1 MTGYKTRLFWLY
13 FRRSMWIFV
22 SWVLISNFIF
32 FIEYFSLVN
41 DSYLTSDYDFKSA
54 FTANMIVAV
63 SAALIGGFLTLHVM
77 TYWLRKYAFWKALTL
92 LITTFT
98 IVSIIV
104 GNLGAAY
111 KRSQEYGVSML
122 HPDVLEETTLF
133 ITSWVFIKNFLIWMF
148 IVVATLIVIMVND
161 KYGPGVFLDYLRGRY
176 FRPKREKRIFMFADI
191 KDATVIAEKLGE
203 AKYFEL
209 LKSFFRDITPAILQT
224 KGEVYQY
231 VGDEVV
237 VSWKLQ
243 TDLKSHNA
251 LSCYFTMVDDILSK
265 KQHYLDAF
273 GLVPE
278 FKVGF
283 HYGPVMVGEL
293 GQIKRDIA
301 FSGDVLNTTA
311 RIQAS
316 CNQLG
321 TKILASSAFGDINS
335 PLPEGISMESLGPQ
349 MLKGKSEAVEV
360 VTFRYEN

>member
-1 MTGYKTRLFWLY
+1 MAGYRTRLFWMY

-54 FTANMIVAV
+54 FIANMIVAV

-92 LITTFT
+92 LIITFT
-98 IVSIIV
+98 IVSVIV
-104 GNLGAAY
+104 GNLGSAY

-133 ITSWVFIKNFLIWMF
+133 ITSWVFVKNYLIWLF

-161 KYGPGVFLDYLRGRY
+161 KYGPGVFLDYLKGRY
-176 FRPKREKRIFMFADI
+176 FQPKREQRIFMFADI

-203 AKYFEL
+203 DKYFHL
-209 LKSFFRDITPAILQT
+209 LKEFFKDITPAILQT

-237 VSWKLQ
+237 VSWKIKPG
-243 TDLKSHNA
+243 LKNCNA
-251 LSCYFTMVDDILSK
+251 LQCYFDMVDGIENKKDKYFSK
-265 KQHYLDAF
+265 FD
-273 GLVPE
+273 LVPE
-278 FKVGF
+278 FKVGY
-283 HYGPVMVGEL
+283 HLGSVMVGEL

-311 RIQAS
+311 RIQAK
-316 CNQLG
+316 CNELG
-321 TKILASSAFGDINS
+321 VKILASRAFGDLQIE
-335 PLPEGISMESLGPQ
+335 LPSFLSKEPMGDQP
-349 MLKGKSEAVEV
+349 LKGKAEPISL